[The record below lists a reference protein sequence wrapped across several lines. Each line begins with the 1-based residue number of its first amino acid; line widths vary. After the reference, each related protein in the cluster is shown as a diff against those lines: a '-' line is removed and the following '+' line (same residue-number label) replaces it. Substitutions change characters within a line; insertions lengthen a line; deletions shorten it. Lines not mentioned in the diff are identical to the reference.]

1 MNEVALFLVILVLGF
16 SVLLLAI
23 SALSAVRVRST
34 KTTLLAVAFLFF
46 FAKEAY
52 VLYLTLFTSFRMYDF
67 IIVMSIMDAIVLF
80 FFYASVL
87 K

>member
-23 SALSAVRVRST
+23 SALSAARVRST

>member
-67 IIVMSIMDAIVLF
+67 LIVMSIMDAIVLF